1 MIGLPNFDLTNQ
13 SGKQK
18 FVEYIVGLMRNEI
31 VAFTSSYNDFGN
43 SVNADSPD
51 GLLVNNHR
59 IGLDVNKPRAG
70 DVNIGTYYTSTDINL
85 GTTYRSDGIAWTQIA
100 GSIGTAA
107 IPVGTI
113 IYTGQS
119 TIPVG
124 FIDCDGSSQL
134 RSLYPTLFTAI
145 GTTFGDGASPGTTFA
160 LPLVTGTYGNFV
172 ILADAPSVVVTTQTL
187 IGAPI
192 ATLQLFAG
200 STYPTGYLRAD
211 GTAISR
217 TSYAD
222 LFAVIGT
229 TYGVGDGST
238 TFNLPNLSASG
249 AGSPV
254 YIMKVTLSGTV
265 EPSTIAHATSHIRAG
280 TDVIDGDRVQVD
292 YVPSAY
298 TRDAAASGAGAVTDL
313 TAHLAGIDTDK
324 LRVGATA
331 GGDLAGTYPNPVFA
345 AGLLKIKQV
354 LSVNYGTEFS
364 TTNQTL
370 SDTGLTLSITPS
382 SASSR
387 IIVIA
392 TTPIRVDNT
401 PTPGYYEASG
411 VVTLVRGASTY
422 LQSHG
427 VGINL
432 YEAGSKTHFSLSS
445 FMYIDSPATTSAV
458 TYKIAIKSGI
468 PQFRIYSNNSA
479 VYGAV
484 NLDVQRSQMILV
496 EVL

>member
-1 MIGLPNFDLTNQ
+1 MIGLPNFDLTNAN
-13 SGKQK
+13 GKQK

-43 SVNADSPD
+43 SVNVDSPD

-59 IGLDVNKPRAG
+59 IGLDANKPRAG
-70 DVNIGTYYTSTDINL
+70 DVNIGTYYTSTDVTS

-100 GSIGTAA
+100 GSVGGGGV
-107 IPVGTI
+107 PVGTI
-113 IYTGQS
+113 IHTGQG
-119 TIPVG
+119 TVPAG
-124 FIDCDGSSQL
+124 FLDCDGSSQL
-134 RSLYPTLFTAI
+134 RSLYPTLFAAI

-172 ILADAPSVVVTTQTL
+172 ILADASSVVVTTQTL

-200 STYPTGYLRAD
+200 SVYPTGYLRAD

-222 LFAVIGT
+222 LFGVIGT

-254 YIMKVTLSGTV
+254 YIIKVSLSGTV
-265 EPSTIAHATSHIRAG
+265 EPSTVVHASSHIRAG

-298 TRDAAASGAGAVTDL
+298 TRNAAASGAGAVTDL

-331 GGDLAGTYPNPVFA
+331 GGDLTGTYPNPTLTTTGVSAGTYDRVTVDTKGRTSAGGNKAYCISNANAVTVSGANVTVCSATMTTTGNPVYVFGTGDMNPNGGSTWGYFYLFMDGA
-345 AGLLKIKQV
+345 AIGKYIICESTAN
-354 LSVNYGTEFS
+354 SVN
-364 TTNQTL
+364 NPWAL
-370 SDTGLTLSITPS
+370 SHILVPS
-382 SASSR
+382 
-387 IIVIA
+387 
-392 TTPIRVDNT
+392 
-401 PTPGYYEASG
+401 
-411 VVTLVRGASTY
+411 
-422 LQSHG
+422 
-427 VGINL
+427 
-432 YEAGSKTHFSLSS
+432 AGSHTFSVVSTQGGANS
-445 FMYIDSPATTSAV
+445 YTMGETGNGQAATV
-458 TYKIAIKSGI
+458 
-468 PQFRIYSNNSA
+468 
-479 VYGAV
+479 GAFE
-484 NLDVQRSQMILV
+484 LR
-496 EVL
+496 